1 MTEQELIEITD
12 IKKTKKGKF
21 ALFSVDR
28 FLFSVDETVL
38 VSNHIETG
46 SVLTVFELER
56 IRRESDIDKAKE
68 KAFSLLGFKQY
79 STKQL
84 RDKLLEKYD
93 EYTADCVIRRIEELG
108 YLNDRQYAE
117 ALVNGVITAKNMSP
131 KAARNYLYSKGI
143 SKEITDELME
153 NYSGNEVED
162 IRELLERKYRRYDL
176 SDPDQRKNP
185 LGRLCIRN
193 CPTHVFTDEFP
204 LITCKAICIS
214 FFKVLQ

>member
-1 MTEQELIEITD
+1 MTDKELIEITD

-38 VSNHIETG
+38 VSNHIEMG

-93 EYTADCVIRRIEELG
+93 ENTADCVIRRIEELG

-153 NYSGNEVED
+153 NYSGNEIED

-176 SDPDQRKNP
+176 SDPDQRKKVTAS
-185 LGRLCIRN
+185 LFRKGFRLSDIA
-193 CPTHVFTDEFP
+193 E
-204 LITCKAICIS
+204 AIGS
-214 FFKVLQ
+214 MEVDDYE